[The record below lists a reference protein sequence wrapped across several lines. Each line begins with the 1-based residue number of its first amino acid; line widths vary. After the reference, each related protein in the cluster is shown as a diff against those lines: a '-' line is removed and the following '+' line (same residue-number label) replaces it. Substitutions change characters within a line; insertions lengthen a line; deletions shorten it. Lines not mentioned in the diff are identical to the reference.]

1 MPVFEN
7 NPPPVPEPNKPPVDG
22 ANNELPAGLFYVAP
36 VALPNSEKVGLLL
49 GFGVFLSVWLLNI
62 LPTLWTI
69 LKQIN
74 DLL

>member
-1 MPVFEN
+1 MFEPN
-7 NPPPVPEPNKPPVDG
+7 NPPVDEPNNDP
-22 ANNELPAGLFYVAP
+22 PAGLFYVAP
-36 VALPNSEKVGLLL
+36 VALPNKDGVELLL
-49 GFGVFLSVWLLNI
+49 GLGVFLSVGLLNI